1 MNQINSREK
10 TAQRTNSLQWRV
22 IPPSAKWKKLV
33 LEFSNSKMM
42 KGRVESLQSIPR
54 LMHKEINYSTL
65 SSLSLNDYALINQFR
80 LLEGY
85 INNTTYCLYIV
96 VMTITFYHSCCN
108 TNTIGVIYGNG

>member
-1 MNQINSREK
+1 MISREK

-33 LEFSNSKMM
+33 LKFSNSKVM
-42 KGRVESLQSIPR
+42 KGRAESLQSIPR

-65 SSLSLNDYALINQFR
+65 SSLSLNDYHLINQFR

-85 INNTTYCLYIV
+85 INNTIYLVYIF
-96 VMTITFYHSCCN
+96 VMIITLYHSYCH
-108 TNTIGVIYGNG
+108 TTTKGLIYDYE

>member
-1 MNQINSREK
+1 MSQINSREK

-22 IPPSAKWKKLV
+22 IPPSAKWIKLV

-42 KGRVESLQSIPR
+42 KGRAESLQSIPR

-65 SSLSLNDYALINQFR
+65 SSLSLNDYHLINQFR

-85 INNTTYCLYIV
+85 GNNTIYLFNIL
-96 VMTITFYHSCCN
+96 VMTITLYHSYCN
-108 TNTIGVIYGNG
+108 TSTKRVIYDYE

>member
-1 MNQINSREK
+1 M
-10 TAQRTNSLQWRV
+10 

-65 SSLSLNDYALINQFR
+65 SSLTLNDYQLINQFR

-85 INNTTYCLYIV
+85 LNNTIYNGKALVMGITLYEKKI
-96 VMTITFYHSCCN
+96 I
-108 TNTIGVIYGNG
+108 

>member
-54 LMHKEINYSTL
+54 FMHKEINYSTL
-65 SSLSLNDYALINQFR
+65 SSHSLNDYYLINQFR
-80 LLEGY
+80 LLEGHS
-85 INNTTYCLYIV
+85 NNTIYCLFIL
-96 VMTITFYHSCCN
+96 VMGITLYE
-108 TNTIGVIYGNG
+108 